1 MSKKTQFKQQLFSVQ
16 VLGKQRKTKEKCDY
30 MFTCQWFGFFILLV
44 RHFYSGLK
52 KNQTFDN
59 VPKSP
64 WLLSDPGNKP
74 EPSL

>member
-1 MSKKTQFKQQLFSVQ
+1 MSKKTQFKQQFRSWEN
-16 VLGKQRKTKEKCDY
+16 KEKQKKSVI
-30 MFTCQWFGFFILLV
+30 TCLPVSGLVFFFLLV